1 MNISERLKEQMKIRK
16 LSVPALSEK
25 TGISENTIKNYLYRG
40 QEPRAE
46 AMLVLANALNVST
59 SYLLGETDDPDL
71 PYWED
76 PDITAD
82 LDNIDEQLLPRFL
95 SAYRNA
101 DAETKFYAQDV
112 MAQLTKV
119 LEKVDPD
126 FQRRG
131 AFLLKRLCEIAYDFS
146 LDCKHSAEMPPD
158 KRPTLLGKQFFVIT
172 LMARCLEA
180 VHKHYLPADALDSL
194 SATVSPDEQS
204 T

>member
-40 QEPRAE
+40 QEPRAD
-46 AMLVLANALNVST
+46 AMLVLANALNVSA

-82 LDNIDEQLLPRFL
+82 LDNIDEQLLHRFL

-119 LEKVDPD
+119 LEKATRTFGTAPPSSSKGSV
-126 FQRRG
+126 RLRTI
-131 AFLLKRLCEIAYDFS
+131 FLLTASILPKCRRISAPHYSANNS
-146 LDCKHSAEMPPD
+146 L
-158 KRPTLLGKQFFVIT
+158 
-172 LMARCLEA
+172 
-180 VHKHYLPADALDSL
+180 
-194 SATVSPDEQS
+194 
-204 T
+204 

>member
-1 MNISERLKEQMKIRK
+1 MSSNRIKELRK
-16 LSVPALSEK
+16 AHGLSQAQLASKTGLSVHSINSYES
-25 TGISENTIKNYLYRG
+25 GRR
-40 QEPRAE
+40 EPNSK
-46 AMLVLANALNVST
+46 AMACLEQYFNVSGA
-59 SYLLGETDDPDL
+59 YLRGETDDRDR

-95 SAYRNA
+95 SDYRNA

-119 LEKVDPD
+119 LEKGDPD
-126 FQRRG
+126 FRHR
-131 AFLLKRLCEIAYDFS
+131 ASFLLKRLCEIAYDFS

-194 SATVSPDEQS
+194 TATVSPDEQS